1 MIKTDILI
9 IGAGPTGLFTVFE
22 AGLLKLK
29 CHLIDAL
36 PQPGGQCAE
45 IYPKKPIYDI
55 PAFTEILA
63 GDLVSNLLDQIKPFE
78 PGFTLGERAET
89 LQRQDDGSYIVTT
102 NKGTRHQAP
111 VVVIAGGLGSFE
123 PKKPLLE
130 NIVDFEDKGV
140 AYIIKDPE
148 VYRDKK
154 VVIAGGGDSA
164 LDWAIFLTQ
173 VAAEVWLVHR
183 RNEFRGA
190 LDSVEKGAEL
200 AKLGK
205 IKLYTEAEVVQ
216 LYGDEQL
223 EAVVIKHNNV
233 EKGETYLEVD
243 AFIPLFGLSPKLGPI
258 GDWGLEI
265 EKNAIKVNNAKD
277 YQTNIPG
284 VFAIGDVN
292 TYEGKLKL
300 ILSGFHEAAVMCQY
314 AYQLINPGKRYVM
327 KYTTVGGVEGFDGS
341 KKEAKKEVVQSI
353 AWMRL
358 FCKSNPFEFKNRR
371 GSFHSW
377 MVKNRGIICFYWGCD
392 VSLHP
397 VHEYI
402 ENSYQERWRD

>member
-36 PQPGGQCAE
+36 PQPGGQCSE

-63 GDLVSNLLDQIKPFE
+63 ADLVENLMDQIKPFK
-78 PGFTLGERAET
+78 PGFTLGERAEF
-89 LQRQDDGSYIVTT
+89 LDRLEDGSFVVTT
-102 NKGTRHQAP
+102 NKGTEHQAP

-123 PKKPLLE
+123 PRKPPIE
-130 NIVDFEDKGV
+130 NIKDFEDRGV

-164 LDWAIFLTQ
+164 LDWAIFLADIATD
-173 VAAEVWLVHR
+173 VFLVHR

-190 LDSVEKGAEL
+190 LDSVEKAAEL

-205 IKLYTEAEVVQ
+205 IKLFTEAEVKKI
-216 LYGDEQL
+216 YGDEHV
-223 EAVVIKHNNV
+223 EAVVIKHNDSS
-233 EKGETYLEVD
+233 KGETYLEVD
-243 AFIPLFGLSPKLGPI
+243 NFIPLFGLSPKLGPI
-258 GDWGLEI
+258 GNWGLEI

-327 KYTTVGGVEGFDGS
+327 KYTTVGGVEGFDGT

-353 AWMRL
+353 A
-358 FCKSNPFEFKNRR
+358 
-371 GSFHSW
+371 
-377 MVKNRGIICFYWGCD
+377 
-392 VSLHP
+392 
-397 VHEYI
+397 
-402 ENSYQERWRD
+402 